1 MKIAYDVVLLR
12 PGCAVV
18 HAAMGVSTNVSWF
31 FPTDTWLTSNTPD
44 MSVYEVTSDQLEK
57 LVKMTEENCVK
68 VS

>member
-12 PGCAVV
+12 PGCALVQ
-18 HAAMGVSTNVSWF
+18 AAMGGFTNVSWL